1 MYYNILKSKFT
12 QLSTYPQSILV
23 VLFIFTQIST
33 YEQRDK
39 GFWITSIKACFN
51 DLYVAYQPHHEPCFY
66 ISFEIME
73 NFLYLWKK
81 QLAF

>member
-23 VLFIFTQIST
+23 VLFIFTQTST
-33 YEQRDK
+33 YEQREK

-51 DLYVAYQPHHEPCFY
+51 DLYVERINHIVSPVFIYRLRSWRT
-66 ISFEIME
+66 SFV
-73 NFLYLWKK
+73 F
-81 QLAF
+81 